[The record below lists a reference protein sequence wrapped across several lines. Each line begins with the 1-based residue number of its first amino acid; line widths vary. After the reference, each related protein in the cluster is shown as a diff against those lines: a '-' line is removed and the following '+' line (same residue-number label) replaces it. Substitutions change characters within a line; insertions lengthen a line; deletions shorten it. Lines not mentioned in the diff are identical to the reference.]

1 MATLYLGINVGGQDF
16 SDVTV
21 DSSTTSSDIE
31 LAIDDTNLTAGSISK
46 KQFVTIAL
54 EAITQALEE
63 TDV

>member
-1 MATLYLGINVGGQDF
+1 MAVLYLGINVGGQDF

-31 LAIDDTNLTAGSISK
+31 LAIDDTNLTAGAISK

-54 EAITQALEE
+54 EAIAQALEE